1 MFSQSLRLT
10 TPPLDGYTGVVM
22 NHVKFSGL
30 WMPKEVFETSSLTL
44 MEKVCFSLID
54 SLDGDEGCF
63 ASNVYLCN
71 VLDLEKRQLQNIL
84 SKLIDR
90 GLVLRQYTEVGRR
103 ILRTVHSNAL
113 RDALQCT
120 PPMQS
125 VAPSPCNPSHPYIT
139 VDKKEDNT
147 KIKGLVGWPE
157 YPFESEEFH
166 KAWNS
171 WIDYRKEIKKKL
183 TRATVERVFQEMKK
197 WGEAKAII
205 SIDTSIKNGWQ
216 GLFEPA
222 RSESGKTLTKSD
234 HDNGF

>member
-1 MFSQSLRLT
+1 
-10 TPPLDGYTGVVM
+10 
-22 NHVKFSGL
+22 
-30 WMPKEVFETSSLTL
+30 MPKEVFETSSLTL

-63 ASNVYLCN
+63 ASNAYLQN

-84 SKLIDR
+84 SKLIER

-103 ILRTVHSNAL
+103 IMRTVQSNAL

-125 VAPSPCNPSHPYIT
+125 IAPPPCNPLHPYIT
-139 VDKKEDNT
+139 EDN
-147 KIKGLVGWPE
+147 KDDNKRIKGLVEWPD

-166 KAWNS
+166 KAWHS
-171 WIDYRKEIKKKL
+171 WVDYRKEIKKKL
-183 TRATVERVFQEMKK
+183 THSTVERVFVEMKK
-197 WGEAKAII
+197 WGESKAII

-222 RSESGKTLTKSD
+222 RTESGKTLTKSD
-234 HDNGF
+234 HQNGF

>member
-1 MFSQSLRLT
+1 
-10 TPPLDGYTGVVM
+10 M

-44 MEKVCFSLID
+44 TEKVCFSLID
-54 SLDGDEGCF
+54 SLDGDDGCF
-63 ASNVYLCN
+63 ASNAYLQN

-90 GLVLRQYTEVGRR
+90 GLVLRQFTEVGRR
-103 ILRTVHSNAL
+103 VLRTVHSNAL
-113 RDALQCT
+113 RDALNCT
-120 PPMQS
+120 TPMQS
-125 VAPSPCNPSHPYIT
+125 TAPSPCNPLHPYNT
-139 VDKKEDNT
+139 VDNKEENK
-147 KIKGLVGWPE
+147 KIKGLTQWPD
-157 YPFESEEFH
+157 YPFESEEFAR
-166 KAWNS
+166 AWGS

-183 TRATVERVFQEMKK
+183 TLSTVERVFAEMKK

-222 RSESGKTLTKSD
+222 RSESGKTLTKQD
-234 HDNGF
+234 HQNGF

>member
-1 MFSQSLRLT
+1 
-10 TPPLDGYTGVVM
+10 M

-63 ASNVYLCN
+63 ASNAYLQN

-84 SKLIDR
+84 SKLIER

-113 RDALQCT
+113 KDALQCT
-120 PPMQS
+120 TPMQS
-125 VAPSPCNPSHPYIT
+125 VAPSPCNPLHPYIT
-139 VDKKEDNT
+139 DDNKEDN
-147 KIKGLVGWPE
+147 KEIKGMVKWPD
-157 YPFESEEFH
+157 YPFTSDEFRT
-166 KAWNS
+166 AWHS
-171 WIDYRKEIKKKL
+171 WVDYRKEIKKKL
-183 TRATVERVFQEMKK
+183 THSTVERLFVEMKK

-205 SIDTSIKNGWQ
+205 SIDLSIKNGWQ

-222 RSESGKTLTKSD
+222 RSDSGKTLTKSD
-234 HDNGF
+234 HQNGF